1 MFLRPGPCHGRRRR
15 WVPGLCLT
23 RGKGKATVAATN
35 SAATHVD
42 EACAKPAQIGKS
54 GGEHQL
60 LSVHPNVSKNRRRR
74 RRRRKGSIT
83 GIPAKCKTV
92 TPRQF
97 CMHRD
102 FTGAFCDIRFF
113 CPIDHVETVFFPLH
127 SLINSVQEYSDDQIH
142 SGRSI
147 WAQIS
152 NTVTRFPT
160 KINQAQCR
168 SVMLP
173 CGQEPTVPFFWGG
186 GQSICNPPLNEQ
198 VAPHMTSG
206 AGRQLLR
213 GLGPRGNVLVPDS
226 IWCSLGLPQTIPLC
240 HNAHVLDGP
249 CISRRIYNI

>member
-60 LSVHPNVSKNRRRR
+60 LSVHPNVSKNRR

-152 NTVTRFPT
+152 NTVTRFPH
-160 KINQAQCR
+160 KNKP
-168 SVMLP
+168 S
-173 CGQEPTVPFFWGG
+173 TVQKCYASMWTRTDSAFFFGG
-186 GQSICNPPLNEQ
+186 G
-198 VAPHMTSG
+198 AKH
-206 AGRQLLR
+206 LR
-213 GLGPRGNVLVPDS
+213 SPVERASRTAYDKRCRPSTFARSRATRKRPR
-226 IWCSLGLPQTIPLC
+226 
-240 HNAHVLDGP
+240 A
-249 CISRRIYNI
+249 